1 MNKTVIALIA
11 LAVSFTAGFVA
22 GGIYFDNQAM
32 SKQIAGNQ
40 LDEKDVATN
49 IELRKHADNE
59 QQNRLEIY
67 HDAQQHD
74 TIRKMLCLIVF
85 LITLT
90 GCSSQPVPRKQKLQV
105 PITPIPAEL
114 RKPKPVNFL
123 DNYEKHLNDMGVK
136 LSVQMKTPEHSTF
149 VFQSWKKRKNSS
161 ILTDEKV
168 DRFYNDGIGDGVS
181 DV

>member
-40 LDEKDVATN
+40 LDEKDVVQILNCVNTQTMN
-49 IELRKHADNE
+49 SRIGWRYIMTHNSM
-59 QQNRLEIY
+59 
-67 HDAQQHD
+67 
-74 TIRKMLCLIVF
+74 IRYVQMLCLIVF